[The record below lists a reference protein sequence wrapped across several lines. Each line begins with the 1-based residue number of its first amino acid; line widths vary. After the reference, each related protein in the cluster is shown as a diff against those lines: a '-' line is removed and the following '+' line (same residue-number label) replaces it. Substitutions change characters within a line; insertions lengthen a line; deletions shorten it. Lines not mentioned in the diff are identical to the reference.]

1 MIKQN
6 KVPFIWT
13 QKAGTIYNVF
23 EPMYKTNKSLGKGS
37 GWIINSV
44 RDHNYN
50 IQKNDHLITTYYIKL
65 LKELN
70 IGQKGLIN
78 IHNFDDNECFKCFL
92 FRYLFPA
99 DQHPA
104 KIIKVDKLF
113 GNELDF
119 EGINF
124 PVKIKDF
131 AKLEKRILLSLVSLV
146 VKIK

>member
-1 MIKQN
+1 
-6 KVPFIWT
+6 
-13 QKAGTIYNVF
+13 
-23 EPMYKTNKSLGKGS
+23 MYKTNKSLGKGS

-78 IHNFDDNECFKCFL
+78 IHSFDDNECFKCFL

>member
-1 MIKQN
+1 
-6 KVPFIWT
+6 
-13 QKAGTIYNVF
+13 
-23 EPMYKTNKSLGKGS
+23 MYKTNKSLGKGS

>member
-1 MIKQN
+1 
-6 KVPFIWT
+6 
-13 QKAGTIYNVF
+13 
-23 EPMYKTNKSLGKGS
+23 MYKTNKSLGKGS

-65 LKELN
+65 LKELK